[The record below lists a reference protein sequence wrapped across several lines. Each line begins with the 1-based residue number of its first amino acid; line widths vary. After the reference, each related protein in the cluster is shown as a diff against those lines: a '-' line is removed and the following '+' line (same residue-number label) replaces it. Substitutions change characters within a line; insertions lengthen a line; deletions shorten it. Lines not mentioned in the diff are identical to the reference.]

1 MSAAIRGRARAPI
14 LALGLLVLASRTT
27 VAQLADPRPGTVA
40 ARALVSPQE
49 AVGDRPGSVMRPSII
64 TRAMPATFLVIAV
77 PRPAGLVAVSP
88 LRYEVVGTG
97 LGAIVGERAG
107 MVAGDSLLVTVGV
120 PRTARAGRGTV
131 AQVWFLADGHPDVAI
146 PLELDVGIVRRLVL
160 SLPRAQQGAEPGR
173 RVDISWRIVNEGN
186 ALDSVSMRLEV
197 PAGWRR
203 GESERT
209 IVLAAGATATGT
221 LRFQLS
227 PTVQPGTRRVGVVA
241 DEEGVER
248 ARASIL
254 VEVADPRLSGRRAGP
269 RLATGMATVVDG
281 LGDATTV
288 VGLDLAG
295 QLTDSVRVQ
304 GRVLSDPTPG
314 ASALRGL
321 SRVGY
326 GGMPWYL
333 VVDAPQWRMDLGAVH
348 VGFTPLTGQAA
359 TGTGGAFALRQ
370 EHWSGAVLAAGPS
383 PGLLD
388 ASADYV
394 GGRIERSFD
403 SVRVGAT
410 LTHLVERSDIGRSL
424 DAVGVDVAGPW
435 AFGST
440 IAGHLAWRDH
450 RAGRGIGW
458 LAEVAR
464 RSDDGNFLQLRA
476 AGAPGG
482 SAAFARAAR
491 DLSAAG
497 SRRLTRRTAIGGAM
511 WNAIDESALGQHISM
526 HGWMFAPRFL
536 VSDRTALALE
546 IGGNGYESRTTIASF
561 GSGERRVAVVADTR
575 WRSLGLSSRLQ
586 HGMVD
591 RTVDLASGSAHRTS
605 AARTAWHG
613 SLAANGRWG
622 AVDLTTRLERSD
634 PGAGYEPR
642 RNEAQLRLQSPAL
655 PLGRIDLLLRGELH
669 RFGWFGDRPS
679 VGVVRAA
686 AELEVPWNIRLTL
699 DAERNPLFSALG
711 NGSDW
716 STAIRLTRTTT
727 LPRFFVEQ
735 AAEGTVF
742 QDLDADGR
750 RDAGEPGFAA
760 AVVRYGQS
768 HAATDTR
775 GRFAFEIRQGGT
787 PQLDVRSIPLGWIVT
802 GIVAGDKG
810 RRTDIG
816 IAPTSAVRV
825 TLSADTTAQPEL
837 VARISWPLVRLTVRN
852 IAGREWTAPV
862 DVNGAAFFD
871 AIPAGRYTIAL
882 DLARLA
888 EPMTVVSGDTTFAVG
903 ADRSAIDRALV
914 LRARPIRV
922 RRIEPPDTD
931 GTNRLPTVDSAAPRD
946 ARTYGSRSGR

>member
-1 MSAAIRGRARAPI
+1 MSAAIRDCARAPL
-14 LALGLLVLASRTT
+14 LALGLLVLAARTT
-27 VAQLADPRPGTVA
+27 IAQLADPRPGTVG
-40 ARALVSPQE
+40 ARPSPPE
-49 AVGDRPGSVMRPSII
+49 AGGDRLGSVILPSIL
-64 TRAMPATFLVIAV
+64 TRAMPASFLVIAV
-77 PRPAGLVAVSP
+77 PRPAELVAVSP

-97 LGAIVGERAG
+97 LAAIVGERAG
-107 MVAGDSLLVTVGV
+107 TVTGDSLLVTVGV

-131 AQVWFLADGHPDVAI
+131 AHVWFLADGHADVAI

-160 SLPRAQQGAEPGR
+160 SLPREQQGAEPGG
-173 RVDISWRIVNEGN
+173 RVDIGWRIGNDGN
-186 ALDSVSMRLEV
+186 ALDSVSIRLEA
-197 PAGWRR
+197 PDGWRR
-203 GESERT
+203 GEAERT
-209 IVLAAGATATGT
+209 IILATGATATGT
-221 LRFQLS
+221 LRLQLP
-227 PTVQPGTRRVGVVA
+227 PTVQPGTRRLRVIA
-241 DEEGVER
+241 EEDGVER

-269 RLATGMATVVDG
+269 RLATGMATIVDG
-281 LGDATTV
+281 HGNATTV

-304 GRVLSDPTPG
+304 GRVLSNPTPG

-333 VVDAPQWRMDLGAVH
+333 VLDATQWRMDLGAVH

-383 PGLLD
+383 PGLPD

-450 RAGRGIGW
+450 RTGRGIGW

-526 HGWMFAPRFL
+526 NGWTFAPRFL
-536 VSDRTALALE
+536 VSGHSALALE
-546 IGGNGYESRTTIASF
+546 LGGNGYESRTAIASF
-561 GSGERRVAVVADTR
+561 GSGERRVAMLADTR
-575 WRSLGLSSRLQ
+575 WRSLSLSSRLQ
-586 HGMVD
+586 HGVVD
-591 RTVDLASGSAHRTS
+591 RSVDLASGSAHRTS

-613 SLAANGRWG
+613 SLAVSGRWG
-622 AVDLTTRLERSD
+622 AADLTTRLERSD

-642 RNEAQLRLQSPAL
+642 RNEAQLRLQSRAL

-686 AELEVPWNIRLTL
+686 ADLELPWNIRLTL

-711 NGSDW
+711 DGSDW

-750 RDAGEPGFAA
+750 REAGEPGFAA

-768 HAATDTR
+768 HAATDAR
-775 GRFAFEIRQGGT
+775 GRFAFETRQGGT

-802 GIVAGDKG
+802 GIITDGERG
-810 RRTDIG
+810 TDIG
-816 IAPTSAVRV
+816 IAPTSAIRV

-852 IAGREWTAPV
+852 VAGREWTAPV
-862 DVNGAAFFD
+862 DANGAAFFD
-871 AIPAGRYTIAL
+871 AVPAGRYTIVL

-903 ADRSAIDRALV
+903 ADRSTIDRALV

-931 GTNRLPTVDSAAPRD
+931 GTSRPPAVDTTTPLDVPLHRIWGD
-946 ARTYGSRSGR
+946 L